1 VDTVEKE
8 TSQSD
13 RSFPLWPMTGATLL
27 SNLSNENVGATI
39 DREGSV
45 STEDLSR
52 KLVSHTGSS
61 SKLCSL
67 RLSAII
73 EFKVSFALHSM
84 DFCLLKFVLICVK
97 QKSDF

>member
-1 VDTVEKE
+1 MIKVLCFSSAWCLLFEKRTQVDTVEKE

-67 RLSAII
+67 RLSAD
-73 EFKVSFALHSM
+73 H
-84 DFCLLKFVLICVK
+84 
-97 QKSDF
+97 